1 MNIEFSRNSKSQY
14 LLNFDEFTIL
24 NPNKLISI
32 RPVLDSTISGSSC
45 KGMTVERG
53 CQGSGGGENISRS
66 DLRHSDKLLISKQSA
81 NVSANFTLCT
91 LLSLVHIQFSVLWEL
106 YKHMSS
112 SSSKFLILYTLTKT
126 PRSRKLSAE
135 K

>member
-1 MNIEFSRNSKSQY
+1 MNIEFSRNANAQY
-14 LLNFDEFTIL
+14 LLNFDVFTIL

-32 RPVLDSTISGSSC
+32 RPLLDSTIPGSSC
-45 KGMTVERG
+45 KGMRVERG
-53 CQGSGGGENISRS
+53 CQGSGGGENTSRS

-91 LLSLVHIQFSVLWEL
+91 FLSLVHIQLSVLWEL
-106 YKHMSS
+106 YKHMS